1 MVKDKNTLAD
11 PKKRRMAAGKHP
23 AADIGKTVGIL
34 ACVTVLG
41 CLFEWFGFAEAN
53 IMTLYVLA
61 VLVISV
67 VTSSRFYSLTAS
79 FVGVLIFNF
88 LFTHPRFTLRAY
100 DKGYPVTFLVMF
112 AAAFLTGSLAAKLQ
126 SNARQSAR
134 SAFRMRILFDTNQL
148 LQQAQAREEIFTSTV
163 NQLMKLL
170 NRDIVLYEVYKEK
183 LKEPVFFPAGEGK
196 DGEKQLSPYDHKAVE
211 WVMQNA
217 RHAGATTRTFPEAEY
232 LYLAIRLHDTVYG
245 IVGIAVGSDPPDEFE
260 NSIILAVLG
269 ECALALE
276 NRKNAREKEEAAIHA
291 KNEQLRAD
299 LLRMISHDLRTPLT
313 SISGNASN
321 LLYNGDS
328 FDPETKKKVYRDIY
342 DDSMW
347 LINLVEN
354 LLSVTR
360 LVEGRLNLHLTA
372 ELVDEAVKE
381 AVRHVSRMKC
391 EHPIRVENEDDLLLA
406 RMDAKLIV
414 QVLINLIDNAVKYTP
429 PGSAICI
436 RTGRKENWAVIS
448 IEDEG
453 QGIPDEK
460 KEKVFEMF
468 YSGANRIVD
477 SRRSLGLGLSL
488 CRSIVQAHGGSII
501 VTDRKPHGAVFTFT
515 LPVEEVTLHE

>member
-1 MVKDKNTLAD
+1 MLRTNS
-11 PKKRRMAAGKHP
+11 
-23 AADIGKTVGIL
+23 
-34 ACVTVLG
+34 
-41 CLFEWFGFAEAN
+41 FG
-53 IMTLYVLA
+53 
-61 VLVISV
+61 
-67 VTSSRFYSLTAS
+67 
-79 FVGVLIFNF
+79 
-88 LFTHPRFTLRAY
+88 
-100 DKGYPVTFLVMF
+100 
-112 AAAFLTGSLAAKLQ
+112 
-126 SNARQSAR
+126 
-134 SAFRMRILFDTNQL
+134 
-148 LQQAQAREEIFTSTV
+148 
-163 NQLMKLL
+163 
-170 NRDIVLYEVYKEK
+170 
-183 LKEPVFFPAGEGK
+183 
-196 DGEKQLSPYDHKAVE
+196 
-211 WVMQNA
+211 
-217 RHAGATTRTFPEAEY
+217 
-232 LYLAIRLHDTVYG
+232 
-245 IVGIAVGSDPPDEFE
+245 
-260 NSIILAVLG
+260 
-269 ECALALE
+269 
-276 NRKNAREKEEAAIHA
+276 
-291 KNEQLRAD
+291 AD